1 MIAIAR
7 HARPFYAGLAVQD
20 RYKALS
26 NSYAT
31 VGIEIVLSVALGFFG
46 GRWLDDK
53 LHTAPALMVL
63 GFFFGVGAA
72 IKAVLRASK
81 EMRVITER
89 EEREQGNPAP
99 LFNDKK
105 HDKKRDEDRDDGAV
119 DHQDDGDQRDGDQ
132 EDPARSGS
140 SSDRESPTKSPEDRA

>member
-1 MIAIAR
+1 M
-7 HARPFYAGLAVQD
+7 QN

-53 LHTAPALMVL
+53 LHTAPVLMVL

-105 HDKKRDEDRDDGAV
+105 RDDDQDDGAV
-119 DHQDDGDQRDGDQ
+119 DHQDDDDQHSGDQDDRAN
-132 EDPARSGS
+132 EGS
-140 SSDRESPTKSPEDRA
+140 PSDRESPTKSPEDRA

>member
-53 LHTAPALMVL
+53 LHTAPVLMVL

-81 EMRVITER
+81 EMRVITDR

-99 LFNDKK
+99 LFDER
-105 HDKKRDEDRDDGAV
+105 KRDGDK
-119 DHQDDGDQRDGDQ
+119 DDGDKDDGDKDDGDK
-132 EDPARSGS
+132 EDRAGEGS
-140 SSDRESPTKSPEDRA
+140 SSDRESPTSDTKDRA